1 MDGCADGTHQGRQYF
16 TCPYGRGFFCPYKN
30 LRPDQRFGPTG
41 AVNRKNYP
49 ALLCCGVL
57 IRFYHHT
64 VPAALTKYPL
74 EEQSDQTVMPNQME
88 KYLGDERGIQGHQ
101 NSCYLDSTVFG
112 LFALSD
118 VFDSIFLEEAQDA
131 AGKEISSILWKGIVN
146 PLRK

>member
-1 MDGCADGTHQGRQYF
+1 M
-16 TCPYGRGFFCPYKN
+16 
-30 LRPDQRFGPTG
+30 
-41 AVNRKNYP
+41 
-49 ALLCCGVL
+49 L

-64 VPAALTKYPL
+64 LPAALAKYPL
-74 EEQSDQTVMPNQME
+74 EERSDQTVMSNQME